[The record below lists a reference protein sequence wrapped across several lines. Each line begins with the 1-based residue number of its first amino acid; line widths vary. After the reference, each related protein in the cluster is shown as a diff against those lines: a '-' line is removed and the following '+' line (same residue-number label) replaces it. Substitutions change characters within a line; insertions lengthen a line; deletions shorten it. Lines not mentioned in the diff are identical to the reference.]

1 LSRIQLLWTRL
12 FAPPA
17 PDAASAPTRIA
28 RSISLG
34 NVPNDVTISLVPE

>member
-12 FAPPA
+12 LAPPA

-34 NVPNDVTISLVPE
+34 NVPKLVIVSVVSL